1 VKRYST
7 EYIGRRARAEYH
19 LEQALRHM
27 GGMSSTLTM
36 AGADL
41 SADSLLHAINLA
53 GKARG
58 MVSRLP
64 RQPVKEA
71 AR

>member
-1 VKRYST
+1 VNRHST

-19 LEQALRHM
+19 LDLALKHM
-27 GGMSSTLTM
+27 VGMSSTLTM

-53 GKARG
+53 GKARN

-64 RQPVKEA
+64 RQPAKE
-71 AR
+71 RSG